1 MNDNILDGFV
11 NWTPLSV
18 LSVSNLPDELSGVY
32 IFTNDEL
39 IRYPKG
45 NSDILYIGQTNNYR
59 RRIFANYIGGVG
71 GATTQ
76 RIHSILFVDGFI
88 DKVKVGFK
96 VWEEFKNE
104 EKRLRN
110 SFRRI
115 YGALPLWNLQ

>member
-11 NWTPLSV
+11 DWSPLNI
-18 LSVSNLPDELSGVY
+18 LSVSHIPNELAGVY
-32 IFTNDEL
+32 TFTNDDM
-39 IRYPKG
+39 IQYPKG
-45 NSDILYIGQTNNYR
+45 KSNILYIGQTNNYR
-59 RRIFANYIGGVG
+59 RRLFANYIGGVG
-71 GATTQ
+71 GPTTK
-76 RIHSILFVDGFI
+76 RIHSLLFVDGFI

-96 VWEEFKNE
+96 MCEGYKSE